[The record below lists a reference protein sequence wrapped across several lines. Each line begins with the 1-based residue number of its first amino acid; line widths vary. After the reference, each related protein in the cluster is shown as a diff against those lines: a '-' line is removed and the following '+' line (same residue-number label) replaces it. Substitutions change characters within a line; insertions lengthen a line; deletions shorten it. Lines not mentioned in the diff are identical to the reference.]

1 MIRRALIG
9 VNVVFILL
17 VLGGA
22 VAEKEATL
30 REGHR
35 VRLALDAV
43 DPRSLMQGDYM
54 RLRYQVATTLAE
66 HRPLPAD
73 ALVGLA
79 LDESDVAT
87 LGVEGERP
95 DVQVRSRVRGDLA
108 TGTPRIGPD
117 GFFFEEGTQ
126 ETYSA
131 ARFAELRV
139 DSQGEAVLVALLDA
153 ELNVLG
159 HALVP

>member
-9 VNVVFILL
+9 ANMGLILL
-17 VLGGA
+17 ALGAA
-22 VAEKEATL
+22 VARKEATL

-54 RLRYQVATTLAE
+54 RLRYRVATTLTE

-73 ALVGLA
+73 DLVGLA
-79 LDESDVAT
+79 LDDSDVAT
-87 LGVEGERP
+87 LASTDERP
-95 DVQVRSRVRGDLA
+95 DVEVRYRVRGDIA

-126 ETYSA
+126 ATYSA
-131 ARFAELRV
+131 ARYAELRV
-139 DSQGEAVLVALLDA
+139 DGSGEAVLVALLDA
-153 ELNVLG
+153 DLKVLG
-159 HALVP
+159 QALLP